1 MMLSRYAKKYSK
13 FIVGQLLFA
22 TIWVLSQLAIPRL
35 MVDIIDRGIM
45 VNDMSE
51 IVNRGLLMLLATVV
65 NIISLLISLYFLTRV
80 TAGIAR
86 DLRGDLF
93 EKIIDWSKETRGSFS
108 NSTLVTR
115 TVNDV
120 KQVSILIDL
129 FLRKIFTLTITVI
142 GAVIIAFSIDVK
154 MASIILVI
162 IPIIFILA
170 LRLTTKALPKYSRI
184 RKAIDRMN
192 QRFRENITG
201 IRVVKAFNKSEYETK
216 MFREATEEA
225 CQSNV
230 QAESTM
236 MLLSPLVLFF
246 TNILI
251 LILLYAGGVRSVVGT
266 VTMGVLIGLIEYAI
280 MALNNIQQFA
290 AIITIFPRSKV
301 SIDRIQEI
309 LSKEEVL
316 RIEEKTPDL
325 EENLL
330 RFENVDFYYPN
341 STAAVLHDIHF
352 DLQKGKTKA
361 VIGSTGSGKSTLVRL
376 LMRDYDAY
384 RGQIT
389 YNGQDI
395 KSLSNAEINQ
405 TVTHIPQTTFLFSGT
420 IRENLQTGLTSSLTA
435 VVILIGVVIMM
446 FSIHVTLA
454 LLAIIVIPISYFLVK
469 YLVKKAKPI
478 FQRNANYVG
487 HFNGQ
492 VEEVYNGEDIVK
504 HYNLGEELK
513 EEIADLN
520 EKLYESEWKSSLVSF
535 LTRPAGDLILNA
547 NYVLIAILGGKYVI
561 SGTLSLGSF
570 QAFIQYTQMLR
581 NPFNQVLGILNTIMS
596 ALASA
601 ERIFSFLD
609 AEEIVQA
616 GTEQID
622 ISKTRGE
629 IEFNQV
635 DFGYT
640 DQLLFNKVNLKI
652 NPGEQLAIVGT
663 TGAGK
668 TTLVNLLMRFY
679 EINDGKIILDG
690 HDSKQYHTDE
700 LRKAYA
706 MVLQETWL
714 FSGTIRENIAY
725 GADIS
730 DEQDLSEVPLEDVKA
745 AAQLSKWEHIQNC
758 WQKED
763 DTQRCTQQEN
773 CRINSIFFNF

>member
-1 MMLSRYAKKYSK
+1 MKQNGNQSQERKNDGLPTISK
-13 FIVGQLLFA
+13 GTGGAGRVAGLLASESAQDNKGTFYRLLRKVGPFKWFFITAIILTLLASGAQIF
-22 TIWVLSQLAIPRL
+22 IPRL
-35 MVDIIDRGIM
+35 IGNIINIITSVFKKGIPLDWIAFRNVAIILVLLFVIQFVANYFASVLLVKMTQKLIRSLRNQMQEKLNRLTLSYFDRSSTG
-45 VNDMSE
+45 D
-51 IVNRGLLMLLATVV
+51 L
-65 NIISLLISLYFLTRV
+65 ISLLTN
-80 TAGIAR
+80 
-86 DLRGDLF
+86 DLD
-93 EKIIDWSKETRGSFS
+93 
-108 NSTLVTR
+108 
-115 TVNDV
+115 
-120 KQVSILIDL
+120 
-129 FLRKIFTLTITVI
+129 
-142 GAVIIAFSIDVK
+142 
-154 MASIILVI
+154 
-162 IPIIFILA
+162 
-170 LRLTTKALPKYSRI
+170 
-184 RKAIDRMN
+184 
-192 QRFRENITG
+192 
-201 IRVVKAFNKSEYETK
+201 
-216 MFREATEEA
+216 
-225 CQSNV
+225 NV
-230 QAESTM
+230 ANT
-236 MLLSPLVLFF
+236 
-246 TNILI
+246 
-251 LILLYAGGVRSVVGT
+251 
-266 VTMGVLIGLIEYAI
+266 
-280 MALNNIQQFA
+280 
-290 AIITIFPRSKV
+290 
-301 SIDRIQEI
+301 
-309 LSKEEVL
+309 
-316 RIEEKTPDL
+316 
-325 EENLL
+325 
-330 RFENVDFYYPN
+330 
-341 STAAVLHDIHF
+341 
-352 DLQKGKTKA
+352 
-361 VIGSTGSGKSTLVRL
+361 
-376 LMRDYDAY
+376 
-384 RGQIT
+384 
-389 YNGQDI
+389 
-395 KSLSNAEINQ
+395 
-405 TVTHIPQTTFLFSGT
+405 
-420 IRENLQTGLTSSLTA
+420 LQTGLTSSLTA

-561 SGTLSLGSF
+561 NGTLSLGSF

-609 AEEIVQA
+609 AEETVQV

-730 DEQDLSEVPLEDVKA
+730 DEQELSEVPLEDVKA
-745 AAQLSKWEHIQNC
+745 AAQLAHADNFIESLPDGYDTMLTEGASNISQGERQLLTIARAMIKKAPIIILDEATSSVDTRTELFIQHAM
-758 WQKED
+758 KELTAQSTSFVIAHRLSTIHD
-763 DTQRCTQQEN
+763 AD
-773 CRINSIFFNF
+773 RIIVMDKGSIIEVGTHTELLTKGGRYAEMYTAGEL